1 MEGNIKIQAEKALD
15 EKARARHAE
24 EICNN
29 IKTLALKPITVGDD
43 IIRATLERAL
53 KVKELLGC

>member
-1 MEGNIKIQAEKALD
+1 V
-15 EKARARHAE
+15 E

-29 IKTLALKPITVGDD
+29 IKTLTLKPITVGDD
-43 IIRATLERAL
+43 IIRAALERAL

>member
-29 IKTLALKPITVGDD
+29 IKTLILKLNTMGDD
-43 IIRATLERAL
+43 VIRAALERAL
-53 KVKELLGC
+53 KVKEFLRC